1 MLKRL
6 LSPLALLAAT
16 ALAGASPANA
26 ADLAAD
32 GAMRVMRAFNARSL
46 RMAITDLSRTYGSRY
61 PRGAEFLR
69 RLEGLEASR
78 KEFLAAPHAGAKQ
91 DDAKLLALG
100 RQLNELRYEALLANP
115 LLDFDR
121 LILVRR
127 AQPLSRSR
135 GAKPG
140 GPGYPPSRLFT
151 AYGDDLGLPKNH
163 YSTFSVRPTGYDN
176 EIAALSPVRPD
187 GKLSALFR
195 PANKELVGDVRLHW
209 DAGRFLFTKPDQ
221 GRWQVFELRADGSG
235 LRQVTP
241 GDQPDVDNY
250 DATYLPDGRI
260 IFCSTANYQ
269 AIPCWNGLQAPA
281 GLYIMNAGGAGVRQ
295 LTFDQDDD
303 SCPTVLNSGQVLY
316 NRWEYTNTPHIFTH
330 MLFQMNPDGT
340 GQRAFY
346 GSNSYWPNALYFA
359 RAIPGHATRIVAVV
373 SGHHGD
379 NRMGEL
385 VIFDPA
391 KARTEAGGVVQR
403 IPGYGQKVEP
413 IIKDEL
419 VSASWP
425 KFLHPDPLSEKYF
438 LVSAKTAPDAPWA
451 IYLVD
456 VFDNMLLIRAE
467 DGYALLEPTAVH
479 KRPPPPIVPGR
490 VDLKR
495 KDAVVY
501 LQDVH
506 AGPGLAGVPRGTVKK
521 LRVHGYHFGYRG
533 VAGWDKI
540 GIDGPW
546 DVMRILGTVPVD
558 ADGSA
563 MFRVPANTPIAVQ
576 PLDAAGRALQV
587 MRSWFTAMPGEVRS
601 CIGCHESP
609 NSAPPVRRT
618 TAGVRAPSEI
628 EPWHGPA
635 RGFDFEREVQPVLDQ
650 YCVACHNGKPAPAGR
665 AMPDL
670 RALRH
675 FPDYQGLLTNVPA
688 WWSDNNPVAWVADLM
703 RQQDRKT
710 IHIRFTPAYEALHP
724 YVRRPGLES
733 DYTLPVPAEYHAGT
747 SELIQMLEKGH
758 HGVRL
763 DREAWDRLATWIDL
777 NVPCHGTWS
786 QVLPVPFDGIR
797 RRRELLRLYANFDD
811 DFEVVPEMP
820 RAPITPV
827 KPAPAPV
834 EKQAIACP
842 GWPFD
847 IQEARER
854 QRAIA
859 AQTERWID
867 LGNGARLKLVLVP
880 GGEFVMGDPDGEA
893 DERPP
898 ARVRIDEP
906 FWMGALEVTNAQYR
920 LFSPQHDS
928 GYINQLN
935 TNLIARGHPVNQPD
949 QPVVR
954 VSWEQALQFCRW
966 LSQKT
971 GEAFTLP
978 TEAQWEWACRAGTAT
993 PLYYGG
999 VQTRFQQWANMADS
1013 SLKQFA
1019 EEARIRGK
1027 LYAIQP
1033 DWMLR
1038 VDAVFDGALV
1048 TTRAGSYLPNAWG
1061 LHDMHGNAGEWTRS
1075 GYKPYPYRE
1084 ESESAAQEGDKV
1096 VRGGSWYDRPHR
1108 CRSAFRWR
1116 YPGWQRVYNVGFR
1129 VISPARGWP

>member
-1 MLKRL
+1 
-6 LSPLALLAAT
+6 
-16 ALAGASPANA
+16 
-26 ADLAAD
+26 
-32 GAMRVMRAFNARSL
+32 
-46 RMAITDLSRTYGSRY
+46 
-61 PRGAEFLR
+61 
-69 RLEGLEASR
+69 
-78 KEFLAAPHAGAKQ
+78 
-91 DDAKLLALG
+91 
-100 RQLNELRYEALLANP
+100 
-115 LLDFDR
+115 
-121 LILVRR
+121 
-127 AQPLSRSR
+127 
-135 GAKPG
+135 
-140 GPGYPPSRLFT
+140 
-151 AYGDDLGLPKNH
+151 
-163 YSTFSVRPTGYDN
+163 
-176 EIAALSPVRPD
+176 
-187 GKLSALFR
+187 
-195 PANKELVGDVRLHW
+195 
-209 DAGRFLFTKPDQ
+209 
-221 GRWQVFELRADGSG
+221 
-235 LRQVTP
+235 
-241 GDQPDVDNY
+241 
-250 DATYLPDGRI
+250 
-260 IFCSTANYQ
+260 
-269 AIPCWNGLQAPA
+269 
-281 GLYIMNAGGAGVRQ
+281 
-295 LTFDQDDD
+295 
-303 SCPTVLNSGQVLY
+303 
-316 NRWEYTNTPHIFTH
+316 
-330 MLFQMNPDGT
+330 
-340 GQRAFY
+340 
-346 GSNSYWPNALYFA
+346 
-359 RAIPGHATRIVAVV
+359 
-373 SGHHGD
+373 
-379 NRMGEL
+379 
-385 VIFDPA
+385 
-391 KARTEAGGVVQR
+391 
-403 IPGYGQKVEP
+403 
-413 IIKDEL
+413 
-419 VSASWP
+419 
-425 KFLHPDPLSEKYF
+425 
-438 LVSAKTAPDAPWA
+438 
-451 IYLVD
+451 
-456 VFDNMLLIRAE
+456 
-467 DGYALLEPTAVH
+467 
-479 KRPPPPIVPGR
+479 
-490 VDLKR
+490 
-495 KDAVVY
+495 
-501 LQDVH
+501 
-506 AGPGLAGVPRGTVKK
+506 
-521 LRVHGYHFGYRG
+521 
-533 VAGWDKI
+533 
-540 GIDGPW
+540 
-546 DVMRILGTVPVD
+546 
-558 ADGSA
+558 
-563 MFRVPANTPIAVQ
+563 
-576 PLDAAGRALQV
+576 
-587 MRSWFTAMPGEVRS
+587 
-601 CIGCHESP
+601 
-609 NSAPPVRRT
+609 
-618 TAGVRAPSEI
+618 
-628 EPWHGPA
+628 
-635 RGFDFEREVQPVLDQ
+635 
-650 YCVACHNGKPAPAGR
+650 
-665 AMPDL
+665 
-670 RALRH
+670 
-675 FPDYQGLLTNVPA
+675 
-688 WWSDNNPVAWVADLM
+688 
-703 RQQDRKT
+703 
-710 IHIRFTPAYEALHP
+710 
-724 YVRRPGLES
+724 
-733 DYTLPVPAEYHAGT
+733 
-747 SELIQMLEKGH
+747 MLEKGH